1 MARVE
6 KTNRFLHRK
15 KATSLNIKSPE
26 ADALVEE
33 LARLTGES
41 KTRAVI
47 AALRERLDR
56 TRRESD
62 RQRLSQE
69 LQAIGKRC
77 AAHGRADARDHGDF
91 LYDERGLPR

>member
-1 MARVE
+1 M
-6 KTNRFLHRK
+6 
-15 KATSLNIKSPE
+15 SLNIKSPE
-26 ADALVEE
+26 ADALVDE

-56 TRRESD
+56 ARRERD
-62 RQRLSQE
+62 RQSLSQD

-77 AAHGRADARDHGDF
+77 AAHGRANALDHGEW

>member
-1 MARVE
+1 M
-6 KTNRFLHRK
+6 
-15 KATSLNIKSPE
+15 SLNIKSPE
-26 ADALVEE
+26 ADALVDE

-56 TRRESD
+56 ARRERD
-62 RQRLSQE
+62 RQSLSE
-69 LQAIGKRC
+69 DLQAIGKRC
-77 AAHGRADARDHGDF
+77 AVHGRANTGDHGEF